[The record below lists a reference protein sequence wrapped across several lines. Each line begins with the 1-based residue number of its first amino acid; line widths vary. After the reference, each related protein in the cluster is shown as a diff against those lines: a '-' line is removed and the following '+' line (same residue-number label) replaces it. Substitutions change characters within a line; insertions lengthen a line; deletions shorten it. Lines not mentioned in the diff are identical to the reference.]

1 MSPNYALT
9 TVLMARNARA
19 KKITEL
25 QHTTSVNAPKDIIRY
40 CIKYLD
46 IGTPNSND
54 KFTINS
60 SQLLPKLSQDSI
72 DSLAIGQ
79 FIAIENVVTTSYFF
93 VYEITDML
101 ENDNIMIKKNTY
113 LHDNVILNTI
123 ILLSEDTIDYK
134 SGLYSVTN
142 IDDNNALLLQRIDT
156 TADEVTTTI
165 NDIVDVIDQLRPC
178 ISIVSGGNIVDL
190 KSVNK
195 I

>member
-46 IGTPNSND
+46 IGTPDSND